1 MPTSASSRSTRHKRP
16 SLAGASASENA
27 ATATRMLLC
36 TVKKLNMRTNRVAT
50 GAVPVR
56 TFSTDCTTRAAIT
69 STPTAP
75 LKIWLARMPEPP
87 RTEATTRGLSGAR
100 SGPLALAAARP
111 RPEPAPLKEAA
122 GALAAEE
129 AAVAD
134 QHIAALQ
141 HDLGDAEDGPAL
153 VAAVVDVHVVGR
165 RGQRPARCRVE
176 DDDVGV
182 SAGREGAL
190 ARVQPEHPGRRRGG
204 QLDEPHRADPAAF
217 DAAVPEQRVPVFDGG
232 QPVRDG
238 GEVVLAEDLLVLVV
252 ERAVVGGDQLEIIGD
267 QAVPEVGLMVG
278 GPERRRADELG
289 ALEAR
294 PGQVVERQVQV
305 LRAGLRVDR
314 GAVVA
319 AFADRVERVP

>member
-129 AAVAD
+129 LAVAD
-134 QHIAALQ
+134 QHVAALQ
-141 HDLGDAEDGPAL
+141 HDLGNAADGPAL
-153 VAAVVDVHVVGR
+153 IAAVVDAHVMR
-165 RGQRPARCRVE
+165 RCRQRPPRRRPTAGYSGPPRR
-176 DDDVGV
+176 
-182 SAGREGAL
+182 AGRSGS
-190 ARVQPEHPGRRRGG
+190 RRNRSPRGTSGPCSRTGSDPWRPPGGR
-204 QLDEPHRADPAAF
+204 
-217 DAAVPEQRVPVFDGG
+217 
-232 QPVRDG
+232 
-238 GEVVLAEDLLVLVV
+238 
-252 ERAVVGGDQLEIIGD
+252 
-267 QAVPEVGLMVG
+267 
-278 GPERRRADELG
+278 
-289 ALEAR
+289 
-294 PGQVVERQVQV
+294 
-305 LRAGLRVDR
+305 
-314 GAVVA
+314 
-319 AFADRVERVP
+319 